1 MKRLFLGALLM
12 WMSTARAYAGDL
24 NVVNSFIE
32 LTKVSK
38 IQVKLELHDVNQQC
52 LVEFC
57 KAIAEKLGNCHI
69 QIRGDASK
77 TIQSTSK
84 ASGEIEAKHARE
96 LLGFIQKNFI
106 DTNPSAKWEL
116 DVDVKSSKDTGTV
129 RLKICRAA
137 CD

>member
-1 MKRLFLGALLM
+1 MMKMFLGALMM
-12 WMSTARAYAGDL
+12 WMSTALAYAGDL
-24 NVVNSFIE
+24 NVMNSFIE

-38 IQVKLELHDVNQQC
+38 VQVKLEMHDVNQQG

-57 KAIAEKLGNCHI
+57 KAIAEKLGSCQI
-69 QIRGDASK
+69 LIRGEAGK
-77 TIQSTSK
+77 TIQASSK

-96 LLGFIQKNFI
+96 LLSAIQKNFI

-116 DVDVKSSKDTGTV
+116 DVDVKSDEDTGTV
-129 RLKICRAA
+129 RLKICKAG